1 MNRTTNRWNKRELQ
15 TYILLLCANADS
27 EETTEELDLIKTKV
41 DDSTFQKMHQEIKM
55 DSEEISLEKIEDNLE
70 YHEYSGKELAQ
81 LRREM
86 RAIYFTDKN
95 FDRMERNLDRIL
107 DNILY

>member
-41 DDSTFQKMHQEIKM
+41 DDSTFQKMHQEIKK
-55 DSEEISLEKIEDNLE
+55 DSEEISLEKIEEICEFGN
-70 YHEYSGKELAQ
+70 
-81 LRREM
+81 
-86 RAIYFTDKN
+86 YFSKT
-95 FDRMERNLDRIL
+95 ISSS
-107 DNILY
+107 